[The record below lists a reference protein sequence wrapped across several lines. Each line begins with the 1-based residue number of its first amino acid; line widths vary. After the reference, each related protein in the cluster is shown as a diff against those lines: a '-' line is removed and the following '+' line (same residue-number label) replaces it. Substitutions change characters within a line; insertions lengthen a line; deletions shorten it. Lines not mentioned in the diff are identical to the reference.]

1 MPVVK
6 DGTIIEDRWVHVA
19 DGEDIPADSPVIVS
33 ADRWLSDRASLV
45 HRDGQIGVRLRNDQ
59 SPEDLGEDLYRFGVV
74 ALEFPAFKDGR
85 AYTQARLLR
94 ERYRFLGEIR
104 AFSDVLRDQLLFM
117 QRCGIDA
124 FEIRKQADAEAF
136 AQAAGEISVFYQPAA
151 DDRRPVSV
159 MRKPRRGE
167 LGVLRQPIGRLPK
180 INPYGPG

>member
-6 DGTIIEDRWVHVA
+6 DGTIIEDPWVHVA
-19 DGEDIPADSPVIVS
+19 DGEDLPLETPVIVS

-45 HRDGQIGVRLRNDQ
+45 HRNSATGVRLRNDQ
-59 SPEDLGEDLYRFGVV
+59 SPDDLGEDLHRFGVV

-94 ERYRFLGEIR
+94 ERFRFAGEVR
-104 AFSDVLRDQLLFM
+104 AYGDVLRDQLLFM

-136 AQAAGEISVFYQPAA
+136 ARAVDEISVFYQPAA
-151 DDRRPVSV
+151 DDRRPASA
-159 MRKPRRGE
+159 
-167 LGVLRQPIGRLPK
+167 LRHRAVASWA
-180 INPYGPG
+180 Y